1 MRKSRVHFDV
11 KRHKQM
17 ARIEVIRQ
25 NLNVTDK
32 FRGSS
37 RDQVQYI
44 RAPFES
50 KVWASDEI
58 GDIECQS
65 MHGKLKSPTK

>member
-11 KRHKQM
+11 KSHKQM

-37 RDQVQYI
+37 QDQVQYI
-44 RAPFES
+44 RAPFEILAP
-50 KVWASDEI
+50 KSD
-58 GDIECQS
+58 
-65 MHGKLKSPTK
+65 H

>member
-37 RDQVQYI
+37 QDQVQYI
-44 RAPFES
+44 RAPFEILAP
-50 KVWASDEI
+50 KSD
-58 GDIECQS
+58 
-65 MHGKLKSPTK
+65 H